1 MPRFRCSFL
10 LPVFALCLVVLAPS
24 RAGAQGAAAYI
35 TVDNDSGH
43 VLASS
48 APDKKLQIGSLTKIA
63 TAMVVL
69 DWSEAKGQDLGQMAT
84 VSPAAAAI
92 PVLGGAINFQ
102 AGDQCSLRDL
112 LYAALLQSDNRAAQ
126 TLAEHV
132 GRSLGE
138 AEPPLTAFVKQMNA
152 LGRKVGMK
160 NTRFLNP
167 HGLDD
172 TERSAPYSTAADL
185 AELTRYAMDRPAFRF
200 YVSQKERKISV
211 AGQAYVLRNT
221 NELLGTDQIDGVKTG
236 TTRKAGQ
243 CIIVSAARPPE
254 SHQQGEKFMTIPR
267 RLTVVVLGAADRF
280 GSARA
285 FLASGWQRYDEWA
298 AAGRPSG
305 VKKK

>member
-1 MPRFRCSFL
+1 MLRILLSLLVLSF
-10 LPVFALCLVVLAPS
+10 FGLVAP
-24 RAGAQGAAAYI
+24 RAGAQGVAAYI
-35 TVDNDSGH
+35 TVDNDTGH

-48 APDKKLQIGSLTKIA
+48 APDKKLQVGSLTKIA

-69 DWSEAKGQDLGQMAT
+69 DWAEAKGQDLSQMAT

-92 PVLGGAINFQ
+92 PVLGGAIDFH
-102 AGDQCSLRDL
+102 AGDECSLRDL

-126 TLAEHV
+126 TLAEFV
-132 GRSLGE
+132 GRALGE
-138 AEPPLTAFVKQMNA
+138 PDPMVGFVKQMNA

-172 TERSAPYSTAADL
+172 TERSAPFSTAADL

-200 YVSQKERKISV
+200 YVSQKERKITV
-211 AGQAYVLRNT
+211 AGQPYVVRNT
-221 NELLGTDQIDGVKTG
+221 NELLGVDKVDGVKTG

-243 CIIVSAARPPE
+243 CVIVSAVRAPE
-254 SHQQGEKFMTIPR
+254 SKQEGDKVRITPR
-267 RLTVVVLGAADRF
+267 RITVVVLGAADRF
-280 GSARA
+280 GSARSL
-285 FLASGWQRYDEWA
+285 LAAGWQQHDAWA
-298 AAGRPSG
+298 AAGRPSAA

>member
-1 MPRFRCSFL
+1 MLRFRCLFL
-10 LPVFALCLVVLAPS
+10 LPLFAFALLSPS
-24 RAGAQGAAAYI
+24 RGSAQGVAAYI

-43 VLASS
+43 VLAASN
-48 APDKKLQIGSLTKIA
+48 PEKKLQIGSLTKIA

-84 VSPAAAAI
+84 VSPAAEAI
-92 PVLGGAINFQ
+92 PVLGGAINFR

-138 AEPPLTAFVKQMNA
+138 AEPVVAFVKQMNA

-172 TERSAPYSTAADL
+172 TERSAPFSTAADV

-200 YVSQKERKISV
+200 YVSQKERKITV
-211 AGQAYVLRNT
+211 AGQAYMLRNT
-221 NELLGTDQIDGVKTG
+221 NELLGVQNIDGVKTG

-243 CIIVSAARPPE
+243 CIIISAARPPE
-254 SHQQGEKFMTIPR
+254 TRQEGEKFHITPR
-267 RLTVVVLGAADRF
+267 RISVVVLGAADRF
-280 GSARA
+280 GTARA
-285 FLASGWQRYDEWA
+285 LLASGWQRYDEWA

-305 VKKK
+305 AKKK

>member
-1 MPRFRCSFL
+1 MPRLRCFL
-10 LPVFALCLVVLAPS
+10 LPLLLVLSLAIAPS
-24 RAGAQGAAAYI
+24 RAETQGVVAYI
-35 TVDNDSGH
+35 TIDNDSGH
-43 VLASS
+43 VLAASN
-48 APDKKLQIGSLTKIA
+48 PDKKLQIGSLTKIA

-69 DWSEAKGQDLGQMAT
+69 DWSEAKGENLGQMAT

-92 PVLGGAINFQ
+92 PVLGNAINFQ
-102 AGDQCSLRDL
+102 AGDQWSLRDL
-112 LYAALLQSDNRAAQ
+112 LYAALLQSDNRAAY

-138 AEPPLTAFVKQMNA
+138 PEPPVTAFVKQMNA

-185 AELTRYAMDRPAFRF
+185 AELTRYAMERPAFRF
-200 YVSQKERKISV
+200 YVSQRERKIT
-211 AGQAYVLRNT
+211 AGGQSYLLRNT
-221 NELLGTDQIDGVKTG
+221 NELLGVDKIDGVKTG

-254 SHQQGEKFMTIPR
+254 SHQEGEKYMIIPR
-267 RLTVVVLGAADRF
+267 RLTVVALGAADRF

-285 FLASGWQRYDEWA
+285 LLASGWQRYDEWV
-298 AAGRPSG
+298 AAGRPATP
-305 VKKK
+305 KKK

>member
-1 MPRFRCSFL
+1 MLRLRCSLFL
-10 LPVFALCLVVLAPS
+10 SLLSGLVLVLPPS
-24 RAGAQGAAAYI
+24 RAAAQAAAAYI
-35 TVDNDSGH
+35 TVDNDTGH
-43 VLASS
+43 VLAAS

-84 VSPAAAAI
+84 VSATAAAI
-92 PVLGGAINFQ
+92 PVLSGAIDFR
-102 AGDQCSLRDL
+102 AGDQCSLKDL

-138 AEPPLTAFVKQMNA
+138 PEPVVGFVKQMNA

-172 TERSAPYSTAADL
+172 TERSAPFSTAADL
-185 AELTRYAMDRPAFRF
+185 AELSRYAMERPAFRF
-200 YVSQKERKISV
+200 IVSQKERKITV
-211 AGQAYVLRNT
+211 GGQAYQLRNT
-221 NELLGTDQIDGVKTG
+221 NELLGVEKIDGVKTG

-243 CIIVSAARPPE
+243 CIIVSAPRPPE
-254 SHQQGEKFMTIPR
+254 SRQVGDKYIINPR
-267 RLTVVVLGAADRF
+267 RITVVVLGAADRF
-280 GSARA
+280 GSARSL
-285 FLASGWQRYDEWA
+285 LASGWQSYDQWA
-298 AAGRPSG
+298 AAGRPSAA

>member
-1 MPRFRCSFL
+1 MPRLRCSFL
-10 LPVFALCLVVLAPS
+10 LSLVLCLLVV
-24 RAGAQGAAAYI
+24 RARAQGVAAYVTI
-35 TVDNDSGH
+35 DNDTGH
-43 VLASS
+43 VLAAS
-48 APDKKLQIGSLTKIA
+48 APDKKLQIGSLTKVA

-69 DWSEAKGQDLGQMAT
+69 DWSEAKGQDLSQMAT
-84 VSPAAAAI
+84 VSQTAEAI
-92 PVLGGAINFQ
+92 PVLGGAINFH

-132 GRSLGE
+132 GRALGE
-138 AEPPLTAFVKQMNA
+138 PEPVVGFVKQMNA
-152 LGRKVGMK
+152 LGHKVGMK

-172 TERSAPYSTAADL
+172 TERSAPFSTAADL
-185 AELTRYAMDRPAFRF
+185 AELTRYAMERPAFRF
-200 YVSQKERKISV
+200 YVSQKERKITV
-211 AGQAYVLRNT
+211 GGQSYLLRNT
-221 NELLGTDQIDGVKTG
+221 NELLGVDKIDGVKTG

-254 SHQQGEKFMTIPR
+254 TRQEGEKFHITPR
-267 RLTVVVLGAADRF
+267 RISVVVLGAAERF
-280 GSARA
+280 GTARA
-285 FLASGWQRYDEWA
+285 LLASGWQRYDEWA